1 MSSVIELNN
10 KPIITVAIKLWS
22 LKYVNTVN
30 TSGGMVLVSIWSSF
44 SFVIRMFFANV
55 FLKKIIR

>member
-22 LKYVNTVN
+22 LKYVNT
-30 TSGGMVLVSIWSSF
+30 SGGMVLVSIWYSF